1 MTRPTATIRINTS
14 YTTFAIGRQYAR
26 NLEQALGD
34 EFPEWHVT
42 VIPGAV
48 DEVVLPIEDS
58 LESFRTEVRVRAL
71 MTESLMQAVDD
82 CKGDRSTGPSHD

>member
-1 MTRPTATIRINTS
+1 MTRPTATIRINTT

-26 NLEQALGD
+26 KLEQVLGH
-34 EFPEWHVT
+34 EFPEWAVT
-42 VIPGAV
+42 VIPSAA

-58 LESFRTEVRVRAL
+58 LESFRTEVRIRVL

-82 CKGDRSTGPSHD
+82 CKGDRPTGKSNN

>member
-1 MTRPTATIRINTS
+1 MTRPTATIRINTT

-42 VIPGAV
+42 VIPGAA
-48 DEVVLPIEDS
+48 DEVVLPMEDS

-71 MTESLMQAVDD
+71 MTAVAHA
-82 CKGDRSTGPSHD
+82 GG